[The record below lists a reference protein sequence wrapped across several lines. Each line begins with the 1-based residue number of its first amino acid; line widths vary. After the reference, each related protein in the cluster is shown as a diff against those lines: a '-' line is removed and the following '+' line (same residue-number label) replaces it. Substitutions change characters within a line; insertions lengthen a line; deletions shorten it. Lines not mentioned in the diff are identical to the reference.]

1 MSITPLSTRV
11 ITDVYEV
18 GTRALEIARKTHI
31 CFLTNAKAFD
41 DFIKSNKQNREALDS
56 AYEKLNRLIENDDWD
71 QIKET
76 FTTEERLLWSF
87 ATQNYISSIKSSANF
102 YEGETLSIDFYKN
115 TISAC
120 EEALLIE
127 DKMDNKSILSKT
139 LDTFLKDVGH
149 AIVKNN
155 MSYVDEIM
163 SFIQYQYSVKEYL
176 SSYSD
181 FTFVINNEELRF
193 YDTYGDENDS
203 LLYKDSDREKEAVA
217 LGIAIK
223 YNGDIYCIDFS
234 LENTKN
240 ECATY
245 EVYKTNEPIGEHLGK
260 RCFYHYRSRNKGDRA
275 VSMIGYDGGY
285 GKEDVEAKKAILSPR
300 TLYQL
305 YHIKSTIPPFRAGL
319 VKTSPVE

>member
-31 CFLTNAKAFD
+31 CFLTKAKAFD

-56 AYEKLNRLIENDDWD
+56 AYEKLNRLIKNDDWD

-76 FTTEERLLWSF
+76 FTTQERLLWSF
-87 ATQNYISSIKSSANF
+87 ATQNYISSIKSSASF
-102 YEGETLSIDFYKN
+102 YEGEALSIDFYKN
-115 TISAC
+115 AISAC

-127 DKMDNKSILSKT
+127 NKMDNKSTLSKT

-181 FTFVINNEELRF
+181 FIFVINDEELRF
-193 YDTYGDENDS
+193 YDTYGDENNC
-203 LLYKDSDREKEAVA
+203 LLYKDSDRDKGGIA

-223 YNGDIYCIDFS
+223 YNGDIYCVDFS
-234 LENTKN
+234 LENAVN

-260 RCFYHYRSRNKGDRA
+260 RGFFHNRTKNKAHRS
-275 VSMIGYDGGY
+275 VSMSGYDGFH
-285 GKEDVEAKKAILSPR
+285 GKEDIEAKKETLLPR

-305 YHIKSTIPPFRAGL
+305 NQIQ
-319 VKTSPVE
+319 